1 MDQQSHI
8 VTGIYTSRAEAES
21 VRDRLVGQGLPA
33 ERIDVV
39 ENAGIDGNSKMAADN
54 ETVKDALV
62 DGAVG
67 AAVGTVVGGLG
78 HVALVAANVTLFV
91 ASPVIAPLAML
102 GWGAFIG
109 GFVGAAAGVEKPE
122 KGPEKESEKESEK
135 EREEK
140 KEGKLSELVL
150 DVIRSGHVALIV
162 RTTTAA
168 ETTLVRAVVGDSL
181 AQPS

>member
-21 VRDRLVGQGLPA
+21 VRDRLVGQGLPVD
-33 ERIDVV
+33 RIDIV

-122 KGPEKESEKESEK
+122 KGPEKEPD
-135 EREEK
+135 EK

-181 AQPS
+181 AQQS

>member
-21 VRDRLVGQGLPA
+21 VRDRLVGRGLPDGQ
-33 ERIDVV
+33 IDIV

-54 ETVKDALV
+54 ETVKDAVV

-122 KGPEKESEKESEK
+122 KEP
-135 EREEK
+135 EEK
-140 KEGKLSELVL
+140 KEGKLSLLVL

-162 RTTTAA
+162 RTTTVA
-168 ETTLVRAVVGDSL
+168 ETTLARAIVGDSI
-181 AQPS
+181 ARQPE